1 MSRVAIQP
9 GADWHCETAA
19 QATRRFILACE
30 SQGVTATT
38 LIHPLPDSEGNP
50 ISLDVGFFGEP
61 NASRLLVIVSGM
73 HGVESLPGAAIQVGW
88 IESGGAQLLPPD
100 TAVLMVH
107 QANPWGCA
115 YRRRFNEDN
124 IDLNRNFLDFSLPL
138 PVNDNYP
145 SIHDQLKPGTTLGD
159 FGERSGDFLAELVAG
174 EGIDSVIDLLMAGQH
189 QFPYGFGFG
198 GQETAWSHRSLAQL
212 MAAYAPGR
220 ERVCY
225 LEIHSGLGPYGYG
238 QLISLQL
245 GSTLERT
252 RRWFGQWVFN
262 PRADRQPGEAGY
274 REVPGHSTGGFI
286 GFFPE
291 AEVTPVTLEMG
302 TYPPGASLALLLE
315 EHVLYR
321 AGDNAPLG
329 KLEAVRALMQ
339 EYHFPV
345 DPDWRVANWCR
356 GWQVIQQAIRGLAHD

>member
-1 MSRVAIQP
+1 MRR
-9 GADWHCETAA
+9 AA
-19 QATRRFILACE
+19 REC
-30 SQGVTATT
+30 VTWKY
-38 LIHPLPDSEGNP
+38 I
-50 ISLDVGFFGEP
+50 
-61 NASRLLVIVSGM
+61 R
-73 HGVESLPGAAIQVGW
+73 
-88 IESGGAQLLPPD
+88 
-100 TAVLMVH
+100 
-107 QANPWGCA
+107 
-115 YRRRFNEDN
+115 
-124 IDLNRNFLDFSLPL
+124 
-138 PVNDNYP
+138 
-145 SIHDQLKPGTTLGD
+145 
-159 FGERSGDFLAELVAG
+159 
-174 EGIDSVIDLLMAGQH
+174 
-189 QFPYGFGFG
+189 
-198 GQETAWSHRSLAQL
+198 AW
-212 MAAYAPGR
+212 
-220 ERVCY
+220 
-225 LEIHSGLGPYGYG
+225 GPYGYG

-345 DPDWRVANWCR
+345 DPDCACR
-356 GWQVIQQAIRGLAHD
+356 QLVPGLAGHPASNTGIGP